1 MYHVYVKSFIQMD
14 EKRVRVRQSAKK
26 ADKALKSILHQV
38 SSSKLLSQRYLND
51 ITFHASLWPF
61 LILTLIILKEDKF
74 LVFNGYTEKQQGNHF
89 HSTNDVLKNAKIT
102 TSL

>member
-1 MYHVYVKSFIQMD
+1 MYHVYVKKFSQMD
-14 EKRVRVRQSAKK
+14 EKRVRVRQLAKK
-26 ADKALKSILHQV
+26 ADKALKGILHQV

-74 LVFNGYTEKQQGNHF
+74 LVFNDY
-89 HSTNDVLKNAKIT
+89 KNSRVIT
-102 TSL
+102 FILPMTF